1 MRPALLLL
9 PLSLAGCG
17 WLGRPSPP
25 PQPAHY
31 VLGGAYQAGDTWF
44 YPGASYNADATGLA
58 TIQPDGQP
66 GRTAD
71 GEAFDQAALA
81 AAHPTLQLP
90 AIARIT
96 NLENGRQV
104 VVRIN
109 DRGPASPAR
118 LVAVTRRTAELL
130 GFAAR
135 GVARVRLQVLEP
147 ESRAVVAPFQSEAEP
162 LLAMRAAPRDEVRQA
177 ALAAPE
183 GVAQSSRGRTASV
196 GPTVAVAAV
205 ADAAMPRVPKRLAE
219 TVTQTTPS
227 PGALY
232 VALGSFSRREFAERQ
247 RARVSALGA
256 SIETV
261 RTGRSESYRVR
272 VGPLADV
279 AEADKA
285 LAQVIRD
292 GVPDARIVVE

>member
-1 MRPALLLL
+1 MLLL

-17 WLGRPSPP
+17 WLGKPAPP
-25 PQPAHY
+25 PRAAHY
-31 VLGGAYQAGDTWF
+31 VLGGAYQAGGTWH
-44 YPGASYNADATGLA
+44 YPRASYNADETGLA
-58 TIQPDGQP
+58 TIQSDDHT

-71 GEAFDQAALA
+71 GEVFDQAALA

-135 GVARVRLQVLEP
+135 GVTRVRLQVLEP
-147 ESRAVVAPFQSEAEP
+147 ESRAVVAPFRAEAEP
-162 LLAMRAAPRDEVRQA
+162 QLAMQAAPRGEVGQA
-177 ALAAPE
+177 TLAAPE
-183 GVAQSSRGRTASV
+183 GIAQSSRGPAASV
-196 GPTVAVAAV
+196 VPAVAVAAV
-205 ADAAMPRVPKRLAE
+205 ADATMPRVPERLAE
-219 TVTQTTPS
+219 TVTQKAPS

-232 VALGSFSRREFAERQ
+232 VAMGSFSRREFADRQ
-247 RARVSALGA
+247 RARASGLGA

-261 RTGRSESYRVR
+261 RAGRGETYRVR

-279 AEADKA
+279 TEADNA